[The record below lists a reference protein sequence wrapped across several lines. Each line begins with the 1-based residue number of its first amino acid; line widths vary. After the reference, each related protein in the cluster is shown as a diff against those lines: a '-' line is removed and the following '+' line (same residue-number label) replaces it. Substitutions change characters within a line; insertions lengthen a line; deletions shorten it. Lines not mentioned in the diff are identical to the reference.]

1 MQSRYRQFNDQLS
14 EVGEVSSWRNDGRRA
29 RGRVVGARVMEILGE
44 N

>member
-14 EVGEVSSWRNDGRRA
+14 EVDAVFACANDGRRA
-29 RGRVVGARVMEILGE
+29 RGRVVGALFMEISGE